1 MLKEPKVGV
10 WSLIDSFHVLQA
22 MLDAGINFVVFDFE
36 HGYWRKDQLATAV
49 VMCRERGIYSVARIP
64 NASSE
69 WVQASY
75 DAGTDILQVAG
86 IRSQKDISEVS
97 RLTQFPPHGI
107 LGFSPWTPRGYSPE
121 ILTNKNP
128 KISIQFEEISILR
141 KFLNDEIELFEH
153 LDSIFIGRYDLSVS
167 MGFPGVIEDSELM
180 TYLEKATKKA
190 FELGLSIGT
199 VGKSGT
205 DLNLLAKMGLNF
217 ISVGSDIQR
226 LRDQNPVRGE
236 LNGS

>member
-1 MLKEPKVGV
+1 MLKEPKVGA

-22 MLDAGINFVVFDFE
+22 MLDTGLNFVVFDFE

-49 VMCRERGIYSVARIP
+49 IMCRERGIYSVARIP
-64 NASSE
+64 KASSE

-86 IRSQKDISEVS
+86 IRSQKDISEVA

-107 LGFSPWTPRGYSPE
+107 LGFSPWTPRGYSPA
-121 ILTNKNP
+121 IFTNKNP

-141 KFLNDEIELFEH
+141 KFFNDEIELFEQ

-167 MGFPGVIEDSELM
+167 MGVPGVIEDSELM
-180 TYLEKATKKA
+180 AYLEKATKKA

-199 VGKSGT
+199 VGKSGA
-205 DLNLLAKMGLNF
+205 DLKVLTKMGLNF

-226 LRDQNPVRGE
+226 LRDQNPVRG
-236 LNGS
+236 